1 LTEAIERD
9 LWFVRVFGTMFMI
22 FGAIALFLAAV
33 GLYAVMAFS
42 VGRRTREVGI
52 RMALGAK
59 AANVLG
65 MVVRQGLWQ
74 LGAGMAAGLTIAL
87 GVAQLMKVV
96 LFDVQPRDPE
106 IFGLV
111 VAVLSVAGLLACL
124 IPAQRATRVDPL
136 VALRSE

>member
-1 LTEAIERD
+1 
-9 LWFVRVFGTMFMI
+9 MFMI

-59 AANVLG
+59 PADVVG
-65 MVVRQGLWQ
+65 MVLRQGIWQ
-74 LGAGMAAGLTIAL
+74 LGAGMAAGLTLAL

-96 LFDVQPRDPE
+96 LFDVPPRDPV
-106 IFGLV
+106 IFGGV
-111 VAVLSVAGLLACL
+111 ITVLTVAGLLASFV
-124 IPAQRATRVDPL
+124 PALRATRVDPL
-136 VALRSE
+136 LALRSD